1 MLYGGAPYLVAG
13 TYAVIGWQMVLTGT
27 TLVYLSAGAALRG
40 DFFALAPLPLVVVAF
55 SLAAQAIRGAA
66 EAINAVRR

>member
-27 TLVYLSAGAALRG
+27 TLAFLSAGAALRG
-40 DFFALAPLPLVVVAF
+40 DFFALAPLPLVIAAF

-66 EAINAVRR
+66 EAISAVRR